1 MTDELIKQEAK
12 EKIKGDNCYDFMRYF
27 FAAFLIVAHYFTL
40 ANIET
45 SFHAWGTMRV
55 KAFFIISGFLV
66 FYSFINKP
74 DIGQY
79 INKRARR
86 ILPPYIL
93 VVFSCFVLGAFITS
107 LSLGDYFTSVDTYK
121 YLLANSFFM
130 NFIEPSLPGV
140 FDSPLMNNSAVN
152 GSLWTMKVEVMF
164 YISVPIVYYFL
175 KRFNKLY
182 VVLSVLSFAFIYEY
196 FFLSLYE
203 QTGNDLYLTL
213 KAQFGS
219 QFKYFYS
226 GTLILLYFDKF
237 IKYVKYLFPISI
249 LIYMYKNSFLVLYLL
264 EPLSFATIIIGC
276 AYCLKFLSFL
286 RKYDNISY
294 GMYLFH
300 YPIIQCFVFYGYTE
314 RYPVMSFIAVFCI
327 TIFIS
332 IISWKFIEKPII
344 KKKYF

>member
-1 MTDELIKQEAK
+1 MIVELIKPEAK
-12 EKIKGDNCYDFMRYF
+12 EIIKGDNCFDFLRYF
-27 FAAFLIVAHYFTL
+27 FAVFLIVAHYFTL

-45 SFHAWGTMRV
+45 SFQTWGMMRV

-74 DIGQY
+74 DIGLY
-79 INKRARR
+79 IDKRVRR

-93 VVFSCFVLGAFITS
+93 VVFSCFILGAFITN
-107 LSLGDYFTSVDTYK
+107 LSIVNYFTSVDTYK
-121 YLLANSFFM
+121 YLLANFSFM

-140 FDSPLMNNSAVN
+140 FDTSIMNNSAVN
-152 GSLWTMKVEVMF
+152 GSLWTMKVEIMF
-164 YISVPIVYYFL
+164 YFSVPIVYYFM
-175 KRFNKLY
+175 KRYNKLY
-182 VVLSVLSFAFIYEY
+182 VILFIMIFAFAYES
-196 FFLSLYE
+196 FFTFLFE
-203 QTGNDLYLTL
+203 KTGDNFYLII
-213 KAQFGS
+213 KKQIGS

-226 GTLILLYFDKF
+226 GTLILLYFDRF
-237 IKYVKYLFPISI
+237 IKCVKYLFPISI
-249 LIYMYKNSFLVLYLL
+249 LIYMYKDSFFVFYLL

-276 AYCLKFLSFL
+276 AYSLRFLNFF

-314 RYPVMSFIAVFCI
+314 QYPVMSFIAVFCL